1 MVGTTHYLYLNPYIR
16 VNNMNIA
23 AILVAGRA
31 TGRQAKAWLFKDVVL
46 YPAMGFIGL
55 ITLWWIIATFR
66 SELMP
71 NPWQA
76 LTSNLDYILHP
87 FYRRSPGNLGI
98 GWLLLASLRAA
109 S

>member
-1 MVGTTHYLYLNPYIR
+1 MVGTAHYLYLDPYIR

-55 ITLWWIIATFR
+55 ITLSTISHNSF
-66 SELMP
+66 SLK
-71 NPWQA
+71 
-76 LTSNLDYILHP
+76 
-87 FYRRSPGNLGI
+87 G
-98 GWLLLASLRAA
+98 LLK
-109 S
+109 